1 MGKKIIDK
9 SVNTKDPFKS
19 VIIKIKEQTI
29 NLIRP
34 SPKYFNCQLISTAA
48 ALFHCS

>member
-1 MGKKIIDK
+1 MGEKIING
-9 SVNTKDPFKS
+9 SVNTKDSFKS
-19 VIIKIKEQTI
+19 VIIKFKEKTI